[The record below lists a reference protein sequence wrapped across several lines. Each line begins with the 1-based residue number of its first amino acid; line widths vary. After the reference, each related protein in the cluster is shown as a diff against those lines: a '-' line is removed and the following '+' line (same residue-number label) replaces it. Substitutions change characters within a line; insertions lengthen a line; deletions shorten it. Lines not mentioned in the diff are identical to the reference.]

1 MTCEVGRVAAL
12 VVAAVLVTASLG
24 ANETRAQSPGALQS
38 GAHQFAPQNPPL
50 SRSDPRSVPLQC
62 RTDVDPV
69 AEARLIAPLRDA
81 LQRGVLRILAI
92 GSSSTA
98 GTGSSSPASTYPAL
112 LEARLRR
119 IYPDAQ
125 ITVINRGIGG
135 ETAIGAAARL
145 QAEVGKARPHVVL
158 WQLGTNSAL
167 AGVKM
172 VRLHKLVT
180 KSLTWLRSQRIGVI
194 LVDPQYVNKFRK
206 NIYYARVVEMIG
218 RMAAQE
224 HVPLVRRYASMVAI
238 SRRQNLADYLAAD
251 RFHLNDLGYRC
262 LAAYAAQALMRA
274 NQTTPQHLACPSG
287 DASCAS
293 LVEVARPATTKASD
307 R

>member
-12 VVAAVLVTASLG
+12 VVTAVLITASLG
-24 ANETRAQSPGALQS
+24 TDETQAQSSGVLQS
-38 GAHQFAPQNPPL
+38 GTHQPGPQHPSTLRP
-50 SRSDPRSVPLQC
+50 DPRSVPPQC

-69 AEARLIAPLRDA
+69 AEVRLISPLRDA

-98 GTGSSSPASTYPAL
+98 GTGASSPATTYPAR

-135 ETAIGAAARL
+135 ETAVGAAARL
-145 QAEVGKARPHVVL
+145 KLEVRKARPHVVL

-167 AGVKM
+167 TGVKLA
-172 VRLHKLVT
+172 RLHQLVT
-180 KSLTWLRSQRIGVI
+180 KSLTWLRTERIGVI

-206 NIYYARVVEMIG
+206 NLYYARVVELIG
-218 RMAAQE
+218 RMAAEE

-238 SRRQNLADYLAAD
+238 ARQQNLSDYLAAD

-274 NQTTPQHLACPSG
+274 NQTTPQQLACPPG
-287 DASCAS
+287 DASCA
-293 LVEVARPATTKASD
+293 LPVQTARPAATAIE